1 MHFARITQPPFGAPD
16 LVYIKVMDRRRNER
30 SNPEFRWFAGFW
42 LVSILA
48 ACEPIWAALEARAPD
63 FIEALVTSPAE
74 MEQWPDIANLAS
86 GHHPEELLDD
96 LSARV
101 GLDYLRAMQ
110 ARNVP
115 LKFVQGESRRLGEAR
130 RTVMVHVTYLQPGT
144 PTIGEVR
151 FLVRIE
157 KTGQDRW
164 HIARDT
170 GDN

>member
-1 MHFARITQPPFGAPD
+1 MHFARIAQPPFGVPD
-16 LVYIKVMDRRRNER
+16 LVYIKVMDRRRNAR
-30 SNPEFRWFAGFW
+30 SNPELRWFAGFW
-42 LVSILA
+42 LASNLA
-48 ACEPIWAALEARAPD
+48 ACEPIWAAPETRARD

-74 MEQWPDIANLAS
+74 MEKLRDIAKLS
-86 GHHPEELLDD
+86 SEHHPEELLDD

-101 GLDYLRAMQ
+101 GLNYLRAMQ
-110 ARNVP
+110 ARDVP

-130 RTVMVHVTYLQPGT
+130 RTVKVHVTYLQPGT

-164 HIARDT
+164 HIARVT